1 MINPNR
7 SAMNSPSCFYNVL
20 NKVQLRFTFLLLL
33 LLPLAANAVTKTW
46 VSASST
52 DWATG
57 TNWSPSGAPGINDTA
72 VFSSGAVNCTL
83 TAANITIQRMYINGT
98 YSGTVTM
105 GSGSLTLSSI
115 ARGFT
120 QSTGTFTASNAAL
133 TIAGPFTLSGGTF
146 NASTSPITVN
156 GAFTQSGGTLN
167 LNGSTTTFAANVTF
181 NNSSLTFNAGTSL
194 VQLTQT
200 CSLSVSNE
208 PVISFYK
215 FSFAPTATTAIY
227 TLSSSGSTT
236 IRITEELI
244 YAGNKSMQ
252 TNGDSLNIFK
262 HLTVTNT
269 LGNTVG
275 GTSVLYMMGSAN
287 CSITGD
293 VVDYVCGLPKVTIN
307 KSGATITATK
317 NLTFAK
323 GLVVTAGTLV
333 CDNTTMF
340 CFINSQAITVSADVN
355 DVQFSVGAYTITTPI
370 NAKGSFRTRGSGGN
384 VTLNG
389 TVNVEKDVTVGNGFV
404 TTTAGTG
411 KLVLKGAA
419 DQKIIGNTVSG
430 NGKLCSIEIDKT
442 GGSVSLLNV
451 ISVMGSWTVINGT
464 VIPES
469 SSSVWFT
476 QLSGG
481 VATTIDMRNTSGT
494 LQPFASFGVASGTIT
509 LSDDLLLTSNLGILS
524 GSTLNSNNKNIS
536 VGSNWNNASGTF
548 TSGTGAVTFTGS
560 GNKSIIRTVSGAA
573 NTETFSHLVFNRESG
588 KMTLGSVV
596 QVNNS
601 MTLTKGKIVAAT
613 GKHLSFADN
622 ATCSGGGVGAYVC
635 GPVRKVGDDAFM
647 FPLGDTL
654 LVDSVAWH
662 PLGMSAPGATGDVF
676 EGIYRAVGQTFGTAM
691 ADNLDAVSTNEYWTL
706 QRISGTSTVT
716 ATIGFNK
723 NSSIVTNYDDMR
735 VGLWDGS
742 NWTSLGIAA
751 VTPTGSASGLLTAT
765 LPVSMTVNPA
775 PITISKKSVS
785 ISYAVLLP
793 KLDGGY
799 FQISNGKLL
808 FKYDEEYNDA
818 DQQLNFTIYNA
829 ERTAIISSSSY
840 PPTMLSSLLTVYGD
854 NRFELNL
861 ANCAVSSNGN
871 LGNGFFVL
879 EVTNE
884 KNEKFYLRFKN
895 TNIILVNS
903 NCNPN
908 PQ

>member
-57 TNWSPSGAPGINDTA
+57 TNWSPSGAPGVNDTA

-105 GSGSLTLSSI
+105 GSGSLTLSST

-120 QSTGTFTASNAAL
+120 QSTGTFTASSAAL
-133 TIAGPFTLSGGTF
+133 TVAGTFTLSGGTY
-146 NASTSPITVN
+146 NASTSPITIN

-167 LNGSTTTFAANVTF
+167 LNTSTTTFAANVTF

-194 VQLTQT
+194 VQLTKT

-215 FSFAPTATTAIY
+215 FSLAPTAATAIY
-227 TLSSSGSTT
+227 TISSTGSST
-236 IRITEELI
+236 IRISEELI
-244 YAGNKSMQ
+244 YGGNKSMQ
-252 TNGDSLNIFK
+252 TNGDSLTVLK
-262 HLTVTNT
+262 HLTVSNT

-287 CSITGD
+287 CNIIGD
-293 VVDYVCGLPKVTIN
+293 VADYVCGLPKVVIN

-323 GLVVTAGTLV
+323 GFVVTAGTLV

-340 CFINSQAITVSADVN
+340 CFINSQGITVSADVN
-355 DVQFSVGAYTITTPI
+355 DVQFSVGVYTITTPI
-370 NAKGSFRTRGSGGN
+370 NAKGSFRTRGSTGN
-384 VTLNG
+384 VTING

-442 GGSVSLLNV
+442 GGSVSLLNI

-573 NTETFSHLVFNRESG
+573 TTETFSHLVFNRESG
-588 KMTLGSVV
+588 KMTLGSVL

-601 MTLTKGKIVAAT
+601 MTLTKGRIVAAT

-622 ATCSGGGVGAYVC
+622 ATCTGGGAGAYVC
-635 GPVRKVGDDAFM
+635 GPVRKTGNDAFV

-654 LVDSVAWH
+654 LPDSSAWH
-662 PLGMSAPGATGDVF
+662 PLAMSAPAATGDVL
-676 EGIYRAVGQTFGTAM
+676 EALYSSAAPAAGTFNDDLTELSATGNWTLARIGAGTSSLRISLYW
-691 ADNLDAVSTNEYWTL
+691 NSNVSTIDWVNAQVAY
-706 QRISGTSTVT
+706 R
-716 ATIGFNK
+716 N
-723 NSSIVTNYDDMR
+723 
-735 VGLWDGS
+735 GS
-742 NWTSLGIAA
+742 NWYSLGQQSVQATWPSGSVTALTLSSISTTPVNFAIAIRR
-751 VTPTGSASGLLTAT
+751 TSGYAT
-765 LPVSMTVNPA
+765 LERKLSD
-775 PITISKKSVS
+775 
-785 ISYAVLLP
+785 SYYNTYGVF
-793 KLDGGY
+793 Y
-799 FQISNGKLL
+799 FKFEDEYDYTNGASNKHTLTYKLL
-808 FKYDEEYNDA
+808 NA
-818 DQQLNFTIYNA
+818 QNQDQAPLIQAYMSGNQLKSEF
-829 ERTAIISSSSY
+829 
-840 PPTMLSSLLTVYGD
+840 GD
-854 NRFELNL
+854 NRFQLNL
-861 ANCAVSSNGN
+861 STASGALPAGYY
-871 LGNGFFVL
+871 VL
-879 EVTNE
+879 EVTDE
-884 KNEKFYLRFKN
+884 KGQKWFLRIRIN
-895 TNIILVNS
+895 
-903 NCNPN
+903 
-908 PQ
+908 

>member
-1 MINPNR
+1 
-7 SAMNSPSCFYNVL
+7 VL

-105 GSGSLTLSSI
+105 GSGCLTLSST

-120 QSTGTFTASNAAL
+120 QTTGTFTGSSAAI
-133 TIAGPFTLSGGTF
+133 TVAGTFILSGGTY
-146 NASTSPITVN
+146 NASTSPITIN

-194 VQLTQT
+194 VQLTKT
-200 CSLSVSNE
+200 CSLTVSNE

-215 FSFAPTATTAIY
+215 FSFAPTVTTAIY
-227 TLSSSGSTT
+227 TLSSSGSST
-236 IRITEELI
+236 IRITEEMI
-244 YAGNKSMQ
+244 YAGDKSMQ
-252 TNGDSLNIFK
+252 TNGDSLNLLK
-262 HLTVTNT
+262 HLKVTNT

-275 GTSVLYMMGSAN
+275 GTSVLNMLGSTSCN
-287 CSITGD
+287 IIGD
-293 VVDYVCGLPKVTIN
+293 VADYVCGLPKVTIN

-323 GLVVTAGTLV
+323 GLVLTAGTLV

-370 NAKGSFRTRGSGGN
+370 NAKGSFRTRGSTGN
-384 VTLNG
+384 VTING
-389 TVNVEKDVTVGNGFV
+389 TVNVEKDVTVGNGFL
-404 TTTAGTG
+404 TTNAGTG

-442 GGSVSLLNV
+442 GGSVSLLNI

-601 MTLTKGKIVAAT
+601 MTLTKGKVVAAT
-613 GKHLSFADN
+613 GKYLSFADN
-622 ATCSGGGVGAYVC
+622 ATCTGGGAGAYVC
-635 GPVRKVGDDAFM
+635 GPVRKTGNDAFV

-654 LVDSVAWH
+654 LPDSSAWH
-662 PLGMSAPGATGDVF
+662 PLGMSAPVTSSEYEATYLHKASANANGAKADTLDNVSNCEYWVF
-676 EGIYRAVGQTFGTAM
+676 ERKTGTADVILTFSWNQSSCLANGTEDMTMAKWNGTQWERLASTIVSYNDIVGQIALN
-691 ADNLDAVSTNEYWTL
+691 A
-706 QRISGTSTVT
+706 
-716 ATIGFNK
+716 
-723 NSSIVTNYDDMR
+723 SI
-735 VGLWDGS
+735 
-742 NWTSLGIAA
+742 
-751 VTPTGSASGLLTAT
+751 SASTPIQFVIAT
-765 LPVSMTVNPA
+765 NKLSTLFVPS
-775 PITISKKSVS
+775 SSV
-785 ISYAVLLP
+785 
-793 KLDGGY
+793 LDG
-799 FQISNGKLL
+799 FTARSFGKKLYVI
-808 FKYDEEYNDA
+808 YDEKYIGGS
-818 DQQLNFTIYNA
+818 LSYSIYDMQNTPIN
-829 ERTAIISSSSY
+829 TASA
-840 PPTMLSSLLTVYGD
+840 PVNKVYGRNWLIFD
-854 NRFELNL
+854 LSLIPGLYLNKYYI
-861 ANCAVSSNGN
+861 
-871 LGNGFFVL
+871 L
-879 EVTNE
+879 EIQNE
-884 KNEKFYLRFKN
+884 KGQKEYVRFCLK
-895 TNIILVNS
+895 
-903 NCNPN
+903 
-908 PQ
+908 